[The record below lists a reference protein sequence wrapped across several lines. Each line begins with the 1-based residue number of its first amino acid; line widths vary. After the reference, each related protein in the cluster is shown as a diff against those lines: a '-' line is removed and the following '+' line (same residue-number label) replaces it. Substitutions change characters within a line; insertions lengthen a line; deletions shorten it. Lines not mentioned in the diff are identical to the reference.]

1 VGRLL
6 SALLIVFL
14 IAAARLDAK
23 TAPAPP
29 SGRALA
35 KLARPAAPP
44 PLASQRIYYVLAD
57 RYANG
62 DPANDRGG
70 LLGARSV
77 TGYDPTDPRYF
88 HGGDLR
94 GLTGTCTD
102 TARGLARVKNL
113 GFTAVWLSP
122 PFAQRTVQGDAA
134 GYRGAWV
141 RDFTSVDPHLGTGA
155 DFAAF
160 VACAHRLR
168 LKVFVGAVVN
178 ATADYISF
186 PATAYDGSPYRDC
199 SGSRFD
205 PARFVLGP
213 FPCLRAADMPKSP
226 SLAAD
231 DARAKKPAWLN
242 DVTRYHDR
250 GDIPARSCAARCLEQ
265 GDIGGLDDLFTEQP
279 AVWRGLASIYAGW
292 IRRYK
297 LDGLAVADARN
308 VNQAFF
314 GLWGARLRA
323 AAKAAGVANFELL
336 GSVAAVD
343 PLELSSFVR
352 DRGLPSV
359 LDLPLQDAVTRYVG
373 GTGEPRRIVARL
385 SAEDY
390 FGQSV
395 PATFLG
401 NTETGRAGAV
411 IRARSA
417 LSLGPAGL
425 LKRVLLAYDLL
436 YLLRG
441 APVVSYGDEVGMAGI
456 GAGDAIRQD
465 MFPTQIPGWKTE
477 ARVGAGPIG
486 DGSSF
491 DQGAN
496 PIAQRLRV
504 LGKLRNDVPALST
517 GATFTR
523 LAEGS
528 VLAVSRIDARD
539 RREYLALFNASTIP
553 ATVDVPTSTPAS
565 IWTAVLGA
573 GTATSTGRGVMTVT
587 VPAVSSLLLR
597 AEAHLPVRR
606 PVVRKLTV
614 ARDDATGLWGVTAGT
629 GASGPVGVAFAF
641 RRARHKAWVRFAAD
655 DSPPY
660 RAFLAPARFPHRE
673 RVYVVAIARSLE
685 GKVAASGVKAL
696 PPR

>member
-1 VGRLL
+1 VGRLTA
-6 SALLIVFL
+6 ALLVLLL

-23 TAPAPP
+23 TAPPPP

-35 KLARPAAPP
+35 KLARPAARS
-44 PLASQRIYYVLAD
+44 PLASQRIYYVLTD

-70 LLGARSV
+70 LVGSRLV
-77 TGYDPTDPRYF
+77 TGFDTSEPRYF

-94 GLTGTCTD
+94 GLTGSCTD
-102 TARGLARVKNL
+102 TARGLARVKDL

-134 GYRGAWV
+134 GYHGGWV
-141 RDFTSVDPHLGTGA
+141 RDFTSVDPHLGTDA

-160 VACAHRLR
+160 VACAHRLK
-168 LKVFVGAVVN
+168 LKVVVGAVVN
-178 ATADYISF
+178 ATADYIALPGTS
-186 PATAYDGSPYRDC
+186 YDGSPYRDC
-199 SGSRFD
+199 SGNRFD

-213 FPCLRAADMPKSP
+213 FPCLRAADMPKPP
-226 SLAAD
+226 SLAAG

-242 DVTRYHDR
+242 DVTRYHNR
-250 GDIPARSCAARCLEQ
+250 GDVPARSCPARCLAQ
-265 GDIGGLDDLFTEQP
+265 GDVGGLDDLFTEQP

-308 VNQAFF
+308 LNPAFF

-323 AAKAAGVANFELL
+323 AAEAAGVANFELI
-336 GSVAAVD
+336 GSVAAAD
-343 PLELSSFVR
+343 TLELSSFVR

-359 LDLPLQDAVTRYVG
+359 LDVPMQDAVTRYVSG
-373 GTGEPRRIVARL
+373 AGEPRRIVARL
-385 SAEDY
+385 SADDY
-390 FGQSV
+390 FGPSV

-401 NTETGRAGAV
+401 NTETGRTGAV

-417 LSLGPAGL
+417 PSLGAAGL
-425 LKRVLLAYDLL
+425 LRRVLLAYDLL

-465 MFPTQIPGWKTE
+465 MFPTQVPGWKTE
-477 ARVGAGPIG
+477 ERVGAGPIG
-486 DGSSF
+486 NGSSF

-496 PIAQRLRV
+496 PIAQRLRA

-528 VLAVSRIDARD
+528 VLAVSRIDAGD

-565 IWTAVLGA
+565 SWTAVLGA

-597 AEAHLPVRR
+597 AEAHLPVRP

-614 ARDDATGLWGVTAGT
+614 ARDAATGLWEVTAGT
-629 GASGPVGVAFAF
+629 GASGPVSVAFAF
-641 RRARHKAWVRFAAD
+641 RRAGHRTWVRFAAD

-660 RAFLAPARFPHRE
+660 RSFLAPSRFRRGE
-673 RVYVVAIARSLE
+673 RVYVVAVARSLE
-685 GKVAASGVKAL
+685 GKVAVSGVKTL